1 MIFFVIFSLA
11 LAIKSDYRLSCCKTF
26 VNYFSKKYAFF
37 AVAWMPPLSTFTK
50 FRVFIAH
57 NVPAVYDV
65 FAAAIKERGA
75 FQQPQ
80 KCGWRLA
87 WEWSAAE

>member
-1 MIFFVIFSLA
+1 MNFYTINFNENN
-11 LAIKSDYRLSCCKTF
+11 
-26 VNYFSKKYAFF
+26 VNAFF
-37 AVAWMPPLSTFTK
+37 ILYIFLRRMDAAHHIFKK
-50 FRVFIAH
+50 FRVFISQ

-65 FAAAIKERGA
+65 FAAAIRERGA